1 MNEHALR
8 IAAAIQRNGISAEIV
23 VTPPQP
29 NAVEIVSTAIET
41 HGVPKWVTVVP
52 MTVRRAVP
60 SETKAALLA
69 TARVSEGWSRQR
81 DGRLVF
87 GRLDARETLRAWA
100 AENVFAVLTV
110 KEIATAA
117 GVPQSAVR
125 TMISER
131 GDIFRKSD
139 GRTYEVR
146 DPAADRQAEKR

>member
-29 NAVEIVSTAIET
+29 NAVEILSAAIET
-41 HGVPKWVTVVP
+41 HGVPRYLGVVP
-52 MTVRRAVP
+52 KSVRDAVP
-60 SETKAALLA
+60 KETMRELLSNA
-69 TARVSEGWSRQR
+69 SLSQGWSRQR

-100 AENVFAVLTV
+100 AENLYAVLTV